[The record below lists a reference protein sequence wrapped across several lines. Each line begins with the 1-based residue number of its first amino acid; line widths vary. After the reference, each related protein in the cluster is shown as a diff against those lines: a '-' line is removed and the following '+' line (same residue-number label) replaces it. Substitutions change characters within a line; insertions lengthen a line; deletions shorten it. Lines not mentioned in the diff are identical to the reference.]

1 MEVTRLGWQD
11 GVGIQRLNFGWHNAE
26 QIPVIEGWYMYGE
39 NGSKSELAK
48 NDGLSLEDWQ
58 EWFKGHE
65 HDTVHDN
72 PLAIIHFTN
81 FRY

>member
-1 MEVTRLGWQD
+1 MS
-11 GVGIQRLNFGWHNAE
+11 I
-26 QIPVIEGWYMYGE
+26 
-39 NGSKSELAK
+39 K